1 MNHINNLSAESEL
14 SPKNSMLL
22 RLGLSFGR
30 LCGLNMVKKI
40 NGCLI
45 APKNSLIVRRRNIP
59 LPPAG
64 KHAPILARLY
74 SLGALPLVDFTD
86 KLRSTH
92 SLRI

>member
-74 SLGALPLVDFTD
+74 SLGTLPLVDFTD